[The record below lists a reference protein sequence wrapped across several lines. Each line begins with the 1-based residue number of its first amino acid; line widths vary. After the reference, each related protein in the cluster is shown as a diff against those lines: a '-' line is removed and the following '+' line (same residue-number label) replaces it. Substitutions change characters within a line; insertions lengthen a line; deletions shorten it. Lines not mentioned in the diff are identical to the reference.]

1 MLGMRGLAAGLVAS
15 TIVAVLAAYVSRGNL
30 AALVPDLAVVYMV
43 GAVLGF
49 AYGVLDRLLFFVRR
63 SWKAEGFLLA
73 LAALLALNGRG
84 SILVGSTL
92 YGAMVAAVSH
102 PLLGDVVA
110 SLAATGLWGIPMV
123 LVHAAVAPRKKR
135 EGLFE
140 RITGPLAAPAP
151 APQEKGLGG
160 ILGRLRGKGQPSPPP
175 PPGWKVCP
183 VCGALNEPEN
193 RFCKRCGSPLPA

>member
-1 MLGMRGLAAGLVAS
+1 MLGMRGLAAGLAAS
-15 TIVAVLAAYVSRGNL
+15 TVVAVLAAYVSRGNL

-123 LVHAAVAPRKKR
+123 LVYAAVAPRKKR
-135 EGLFE
+135 EGLLE
-140 RITGPLAAPAP
+140 KIRGPLAAPAP

-160 ILGRLRGKGQPSPPP
+160 LLGRLRGKGQQPPP